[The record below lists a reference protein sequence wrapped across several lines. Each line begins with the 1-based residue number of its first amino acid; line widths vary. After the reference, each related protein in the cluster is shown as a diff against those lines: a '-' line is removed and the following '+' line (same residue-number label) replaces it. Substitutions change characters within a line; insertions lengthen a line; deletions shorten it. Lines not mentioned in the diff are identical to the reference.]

1 MTERLRGLEL
11 LQYYTHAPIA
21 EQGCTSVARSS
32 AGWPHRRRPA
42 PRRSAPSIRP
52 DLISGGDRVMGRHFR
67 EAVIKTKLAN
77 ILPNQDESD
86 GAFECRGRLY
96 FVRRRA

>member
-1 MTERLRGLEL
+1 
-11 LQYYTHAPIA
+11 
-21 EQGCTSVARSS
+21 
-32 AGWPHRRRPA
+32 
-42 PRRSAPSIRP
+42 
-52 DLISGGDRVMGRHFR
+52 MGRHFR